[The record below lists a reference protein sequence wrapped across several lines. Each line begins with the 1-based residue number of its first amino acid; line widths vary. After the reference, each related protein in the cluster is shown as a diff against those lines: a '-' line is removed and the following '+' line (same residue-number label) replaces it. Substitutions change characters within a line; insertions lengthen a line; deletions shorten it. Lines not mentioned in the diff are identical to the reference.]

1 MIKNIVSKRS
11 NQPVSPIWVVVLFV
25 LLLILLW
32 ITGVVVV
39 GLSVNKL
46 LMHLSMLL
54 LTAVL
59 IYKPALGLAGFGLLY
74 LNVPGI
80 LSQYH
85 GLSPLFAAMVTALLL
100 IPFLSEL
107 YKKRKIVIDYP
118 LLLMILFIAILLAAS
133 LGARDSHLAIQYI
146 VEYITEGIL
155 IYFLVINI
163 VRERKTLQKVLFI
176 LFASAVFLSTLSLYQ
191 EFSHRYDQQFAG
203 FAQRNLE
210 HEQNSAANNDLFR
223 TAQRAAGPIGD
234 PNRYAQ
240 ILLFLLPPALF
251 FVRHGKSG
259 SKYMAM
265 LTMIV
270 LPAVILLTYSR
281 GALIALLLAAIMLWQ
296 LKQISGKKV
305 ILGIV
310 ILLLMLSVLAPSFYT
325 RLDAVNKIT
334 GLFSQKREEEPEAVI
349 RGRLTEMLAA
359 VLVFL
364 DHPILGVGPGQYT
377 PYYSVEYMNN
387 PQIAFRQLDEP
398 RRAHN
403 MYFELAAETGIVGIT
418 LFMIIVGLL
427 INNLNRAAAMF
438 SSSNQKYAD
447 LAGLLTVAIYTY
459 LVTALFLHLSYQ
471 RYYWL
476 FLGLAGAV
484 VHILR
489 TEQNQSDNNSV
500 RSDA

>member
-1 MIKNIVSKRS
+1 MIQNTLSKTS
-11 NQPVSPIWVVVLFV
+11 NQPASPIWVVVFFISLLMLF
-25 LLLILLW
+25 W
-32 ITGVVVV
+32 ITGLVVV

-46 LMHLSMLL
+46 LILMSLLL
-54 LTAVL
+54 LTGVL
-59 IYKPALGLAGFGLLY
+59 TYKPALGLAGFGLLY

-85 GLSPLFAAMVTALLL
+85 GLHPLFAAMVTALLC

-107 YKKRKIVIDYP
+107 YRRRKIVLDYP
-118 LLLMILFIAILLAAS
+118 LLLMILFTAVLLAAS
-133 LGARDSHLAIQYI
+133 LGARDGHLAIQYI
-146 VEYITEGIL
+146 IEYVTEGIL

-163 VRERKTLQKVLFI
+163 VRDRKILHKVLFI
-176 LFASAVFLSTLSLYQ
+176 LFASALFLSMLSLYQ
-191 EFSHRYDQQFAG
+191 EFGDGYDQQFAG

-210 HEQNSAANNDLFR
+210 RETNSATNSDFFR

-251 FVRHGKSG
+251 FARHGKTR
-259 SKYMAM
+259 SKYMAL
-265 LTMIV
+265 LTMVV

-281 GALIALLLAAIMLWQ
+281 GALIALLLAAIMVWQ
-296 LKQISGKKV
+296 LKQISGKKM
-305 ILGIV
+305 ILGIF
-310 ILLLMLSVLAPSFYT
+310 ILLLMLFALAPSFYT

-334 GLFSQKREEEPEAVI
+334 GLFTQKAEEEPEAVI

-403 MYFELAAETGIVGIT
+403 MYLELAAETGIVGLA
-418 LFMIIVGLL
+418 LFMVIVGLL
-427 INNLNRAAAMF
+427 LYNLKKAAAMF
-438 SSSNQKYAD
+438 SSSNRKYAD
-447 LAGLLTVAIYTY
+447 LAALWAVAIYTY

-489 TEQNQSDNNSV
+489 TEQNQPDNNPV
-500 RSDA
+500 RIDE